1 MNVDTDQKYPEKVE
15 AAANIICQLKQ
26 RDNLNKGHDKM
37 SIQDVEEVS
46 HVYRFPMLEYMS
58 FDTDISDRVE
68 NNMAHIILGEIIR
81 LHQRTKT
88 PLKYVHTN

>member
-37 SIQDVEEVS
+37 SIQDVEEFS
-46 HVYRFPMLEYMS
+46 HVYRFPMLE
-58 FDTDISDRVE
+58 
-68 NNMAHIILGEIIR
+68 
-81 LHQRTKT
+81 
-88 PLKYVHTN
+88 